1 MLSNYTE
8 RTLAIAYLNYNMKCL
23 IKKVNSITNI
33 TKTIVV
39 SEKYAVYG
47 NIVLLPSS
55 SNSNKKSEWKIIT
68 VIEE

>member
-1 MLSNYTE
+1 
-8 RTLAIAYLNYNMKCL
+8 MKCL